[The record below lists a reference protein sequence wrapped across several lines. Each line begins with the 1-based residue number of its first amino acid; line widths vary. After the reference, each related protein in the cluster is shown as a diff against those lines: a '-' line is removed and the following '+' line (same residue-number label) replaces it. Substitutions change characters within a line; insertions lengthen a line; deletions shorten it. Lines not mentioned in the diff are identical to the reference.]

1 MALRSL
7 APIVVAAFDIPLFVI
22 ASAVAALLLL
32 LLLLLLFGR
41 LPAERIVRGL
51 FALRLAVAH
60 AIIGSLLWNYV
71 VRPIVNKQKTYI

>member
-1 MALRSL
+1 M
-7 APIVVAAFDIPLFVI
+7 VAAFDIPLFVI
-22 ASAVAALLLL
+22 ASAVAA

-71 VRPIVNKQKTYI
+71 ARPIVNKQETYI